1 MEKAIAKA
9 EKEKLEDDERVKYV
23 TTDTGNKGTY
33 LQVTPADNTSKSSL
47 QTDLHEYA
55 TWVEVKDHQ

>member
-23 TTDTGNKGTY
+23 TIETGNKGAY
-33 LQVTPADNTSKSSL
+33 LQVTPTDGMSKSSL
-47 QTDLHEYA
+47 ETDLHEYA
-55 TWVEVKDHQ
+55 TWVEVDNPQ